1 MKFVFRIA
9 KLFLVMGILLFITGP
24 AVAQNYP
31 NKSIILIVP
40 YAPGGAASTLARIVS
55 QKLGENLGQSIV
67 LDNRPGANGNIAN
80 EFAAKSAPDGYTLLL
95 GTISTMTINSGLYK
109 KLSYDPIKDFAP
121 LSTLVRQQNILVVN
135 PSVPAKSLKEL
146 IALAKSKPG
155 QLTFCSSG
163 NGSTFHL
170 SGELFKS
177 MAGID
182 MTHIPY
188 KGGGP
193 AQTDLIAGRITMMF
207 NGIGESIGFVKAGR
221 LRAVAVTGSQRSPF
235 APEIPTM
242 AESGLPGFEVTAW
255 YGMYAPAGTP
265 KEIIVKLN
273 REIVKTMQ
281 SQEMK
286 EKLLAVG
293 AEAISS
299 TPEELSVIM
308 KADLVKWAK
317 IVKESGATLD

>member
-1 MKFVFRIA
+1 
-9 KLFLVMGILLFITGP
+9 
-24 AVAQNYP
+24 
-31 NKSIILIVP
+31 
-40 YAPGGAASTLARIVS
+40 
-55 QKLGENLGQSIV
+55 
-67 LDNRPGANGNIAN
+67 
-80 EFAAKSAPDGYTLLL
+80 
-95 GTISTMTINSGLYK
+95 
-109 KLSYDPIKDFAP
+109 
-121 LSTLVRQQNILVVN
+121 
-135 PSVPAKSLKEL
+135 
-146 IALAKSKPG
+146 
-155 QLTFCSSG
+155 
-163 NGSTFHL
+163 
-170 SGELFKS
+170 
-177 MAGID
+177 
-182 MTHIPY
+182 
-188 KGGGP
+188 
-193 AQTDLIAGRITMMF
+193 
-207 NGIGESIGFVKAGR
+207 
-221 LRAVAVTGSQRSPF
+221 VAVTGSQRSPF